1 MDFKDENLE
10 KKMTALGL
18 KWADFD
24 EQFIRGSGKGG
35 QKINKTSSM
44 VLLRH
49 ARSGLEVRV
58 QKHREQSKNRL
69 SAYRLLVSKLEDKI
83 LGRQSFRNK
92 KMEKLRKQKKKRA
105 KKNKLKLAD
114 GVSSKAPF

>member
-24 EQFIRGSGKGG
+24 EQFVRGGGKGG
-35 QKINKTSSM
+35 QKINKTSSA
-44 VLLRH
+44 VLLKHRP
-49 ARSGLEVRV
+49 SGLEVRV

-69 SAYRLLVSKLEDKI
+69 SAYRLLISKLEDKL
-83 LGRQSFRNK
+83 LGKESARNK
-92 KMEKLRKQKKKRA
+92 KLEKLRKQKKKRA

-114 GVSSKAPF
+114 VA